1 MDINSSPTSAA
12 LKMAARKPK
21 PGKMRPLKRTL
32 AILTTAGV
40 LLLGGIFIAP
50 AAQAHLRA
58 AIEPTVAATDSLA
71 SEAQTLTEEYEAI
84 CQDPAWAE
92 AEALTAGGGSGEAFD
107 GITGA
112 CTGFA
117 VENADFVE
125 KVETAT
131 GLFTGLG
138 DGFGE
143 VTETVRAA
151 VATGD
156 IEGAI
161 RILFAQ
167 SEEAGA

>member
-12 LKMAARKPK
+12 VKMAARKPK
-21 PGKMRPLKRTL
+21 PGKMRPLKRTF

-58 AIEPTVAATDSLA
+58 AIEPTVAATDSPA
-71 SEAQTLTEEYEAI
+71 SEAQTLTAEYEAI
-84 CQDPAWAE
+84 CQDPAWSE
-92 AEALTAGGGSGEAFD
+92 AETLTAGSGSGEAFD
-107 GITGA
+107 NITSA
-112 CTGFA
+112 CTTFA
-117 VENADFVE
+117 VENQDFVQ
-125 KVETAT
+125 KVEAAT

-138 DGFGE
+138 EGFGE

-151 VATGD
+151 VASGD
-156 IEGAI
+156 IAEAI

-167 SEEAGA
+167 SEDVGA

>member
-1 MDINSSPTSAA
+1 MTDTALTQTSVV

-21 PGKMRPLKRTL
+21 PARKKRGKAL
-32 AILTTAGV
+32 AIFLTAGV
-40 LLLGGIFIAP
+40 LLLGGLLIAP

-58 AIEPTVAATDSLA
+58 AIEPAATATDSLA
-71 SEAQTLTEEYEAI
+71 AEAQTLAEEYEAI
-84 CQDPAWAE
+84 CQAPAWDE
-92 AEALTAGGGSGEAFD
+92 AEALTAGTGSAEVFD
-107 GITGA
+107 EVTSA
-112 CTGFA
+112 CTSFA

-138 DGFGE
+138 EGFGE
-143 VTETVRAA
+143 VTETVREA

-156 IEGAI
+156 IASAI
-161 RILFAQ
+161 HILFAQ